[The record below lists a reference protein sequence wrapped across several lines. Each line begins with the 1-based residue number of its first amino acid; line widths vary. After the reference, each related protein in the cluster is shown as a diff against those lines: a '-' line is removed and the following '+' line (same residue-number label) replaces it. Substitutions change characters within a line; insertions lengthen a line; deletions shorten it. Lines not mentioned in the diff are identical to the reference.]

1 MINLV
6 NDNRLRLI
14 VNFKNNELERHMYN
28 YINSLEIEGK
38 STYIKKLILEDMRNK
53 GLIK

>member
-1 MINLV
+1 MSV
-6 NDNRLRLI
+6 ERLRLI
-14 VNFKNNELERHMYN
+14 VNFKNNDLEKQLYEYVKNLELE
-28 YINSLEIEGK
+28 GQ